1 MHGLCLVVWFK
12 SFFFENLKRFL
23 SKGLKRKEKNNKTKP
38 TPSSPNSPTIP
49 FLFSPAAAHFS

>member
-1 MHGLCLVVWFK
+1 MGFVWLCGLKV
-12 SFFFENLKRFL
+12 FFENLKRFL